1 MSTLADVSMLVD
13 EMEEGDDDIPT
24 ASTGVTFTLM
34 TYNVLAQCYVK
45 SSFFPYCDPKAL
57 RWKRRSA
64 MLIGQ
69 IKAFSPRPDI
79 LCLQECD
86 QYDTFWQSQMAAIGY
101 TSLYLKKTGTKKDGV
116 GLFWRPEKFTVLG
129 GENVALNEALHSVTD
144 KDLRGRVIRDNV
156 GLVAHF
162 QSIENP
168 ATEFV
173 VASTH
178 LFWDPAQADVKLVQA
193 KHMLDSID
201 AFVATSL
208 PAASVP
214 VFFAGDFN
222 SLPDSAVVRHVL
234 SRGFASAYSTYN
246 AETGE
251 PRFTNVNGVV
261 HKMNENGHVVGTEPA
276 FVGTLD
282 YIFYHKS
289 KVKVQELLPL
299 MDYETAVR
307 DGGALP
313 NRSVG
318 SDHLPLMATF
328 VFK

>member
-1 MSTLADVSMLVD
+1 MRSDADLDVHAVLVD

-64 MLIGQ
+64 MLSNGCHRLHQVRRLRRRRIPPSAQ
-69 IKAFSPRPDI
+69 CIDF
-79 LCLQECD
+79 
-86 QYDTFWQSQMAAIGY
+86 
-101 TSLYLKKTGTKKDGV
+101 SLYLKKTGAKKDGV
-116 GLFWRPEKFTVLG
+116 GLFWRPEKYATPFHYLC
-129 GENVALNEALHSVTD
+129 LDFIDIDTD